1 MKRLESTLVL
11 IALVALSVQGCS
23 KKETQAP
30 NRQAAAP
37 AAKEAR
43 ELKVSTASIE
53 GRTVERTIEAIGT
66 LAGWDEVVI
75 SSEAAGTVR
84 EIKADLGDRVR
95 KGQALAVLDQRE
107 ARLGFE
113 QARAAHQTSLKVLER
128 EKATLEEAKKNHTRY
143 EELFKRE
150 MVSASQ
156 YDDMR
161 TRLDVAT
168 AQFHQAESG
177 VAEAEARL
185 SLSEKRLSDTVIK
198 SPIDGEVSRKVLSA
212 GEYINEKAQA
222 FTVVSTGTLKFKGT
236 VAEASAPKVRAGQ
249 EVLVTVEAFKGRA
262 FKGRLTRISPSVDVR
277 TRTLE
282 VEASVPNQN
291 GTLKPGFFARGMISA
306 QKEGNVAFVPESAVY
321 SFIGI
326 NKVFVIEGQTAK
338 ERMVAVGAN
347 DKGFV
352 EISGEGIKPGQT
364 VATSNLANLFEGA
377 VITIQK

>member
-1 MKRLESTLVL
+1 MKGLKSAFIL
-11 IALVALSVQGCS
+11 IAIAALSIQGCS
-23 KKETQAP
+23 KKDAQGPPNGQAGA
-30 NRQAAAP
+30 Q
-37 AAKEAR
+37 AAKE
-43 ELKVSTASIE
+43 LKVTTTSIE
-53 GRTVERTIEAIGT
+53 GRTVERSIEAIGT
-66 LAGWDEVVI
+66 LAGWDEVVV

-95 KGQALAVLDQRE
+95 PGQAIAVLDQRE
-107 ARLGFE
+107 AKLAYE

-128 EKATLEEAKKNHTRY
+128 ERATLEETKKNHARY

-161 TRLDVAT
+161 TRFDVAA

-177 VAEAEARL
+177 VAEAEARR
-185 SLSEKRLSDTVIK
+185 SLAGKRLGDTVIK
-198 SPIDGEVSRKVLSA
+198 SPIEGEVSRRVISA
-212 GEYINEKAQA
+212 GEYINEKAPA

-236 VAEASAPKVRAGQ
+236 VAESSAPEVRAGQ
-249 EVLVTVEAFKGRA
+249 EVQVTVEAFKDRV
-262 FKGRLTRISPSVDVR
+262 FKGRLTRISPAVDVR

-291 GTLKPGFFARGMISA
+291 GVLKPGFFAKGRISA
-306 QKEGNVAFVPESAVY
+306 RKEANVAFVPESAVY

-326 NKVFVIEGQTAK
+326 NKVFVIDGKTAK
-338 ERMVAVGAN
+338 ERMVAVGAR
-347 DKGFV
+347 DRGFV
-352 EISGEGIKPGQT
+352 EISGEGIEPGQT

-377 VITIQK
+377 AITIQK